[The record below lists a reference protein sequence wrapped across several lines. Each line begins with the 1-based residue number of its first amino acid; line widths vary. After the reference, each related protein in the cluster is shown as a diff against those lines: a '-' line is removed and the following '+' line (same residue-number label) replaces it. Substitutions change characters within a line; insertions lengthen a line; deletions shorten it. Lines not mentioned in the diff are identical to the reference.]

1 MFSPNHLALSL
12 LLENIAYLV
21 SYIIYYGIN
30 QGGNY
35 ELWEIFIRI
44 FIHIILFIA
53 ALIHNEIFI
62 ITKWDLGENTKLFLD
77 EKVKEEMLLSNL
89 DTDINVLKKYDT
101 GIFYDEGINNDEE
114 TNENDNYIELEKL
127 EKKVN

>member
-12 LLENIAYLV
+12 LLENIGYLV
-21 SYIIYYGIN
+21 SYIIYYANN
-30 QGGNY
+30 QGGDY

-62 ITKWDLGENTKLFLD
+62 ITK
-77 EKVKEEMLLSNL
+77 
-89 DTDINVLKKYDT
+89 
-101 GIFYDEGINNDEE
+101 
-114 TNENDNYIELEKL
+114 
-127 EKKVN
+127 

>member
-12 LLENIAYLV
+12 LSENIAYLV
-21 SYIIYYGIN
+21 SYIIYYANN
-30 QGGNY
+30 QGGDY

-62 ITKWDLGENTKLFLD
+62 ITKWGL
-77 EKVKEEMLLSNL
+77 
-89 DTDINVLKKYDT
+89 
-101 GIFYDEGINNDEE
+101 
-114 TNENDNYIELEKL
+114 
-127 EKKVN
+127 